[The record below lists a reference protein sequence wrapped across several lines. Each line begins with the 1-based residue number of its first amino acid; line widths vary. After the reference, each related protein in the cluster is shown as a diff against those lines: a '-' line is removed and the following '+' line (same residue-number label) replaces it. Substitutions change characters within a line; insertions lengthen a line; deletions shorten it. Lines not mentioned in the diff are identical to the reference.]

1 MENKTIYTLKELQIS
16 PFDDKEINNVINVF
30 VFSCV
35 YNMFKFVK
43 SRCNEQKIRQII
55 SNDGWMNNK
64 TWTWDEHDRFI
75 KELALCYKNVY
86 QYSYDEAFR
95 RAEDF
100 VFLYGFRV
108 KDTIENEN
116 KHINRII
123 SLRYDE

>member
-1 MENKTIYTLKELQIS
+1 MENKTIYTLQELQSS

-43 SRCNEQKIRQII
+43 SKCTETKIRNII
-55 SNDGWMNNK
+55 KQDDWMNKK
-64 TWTWDEHDRFI
+64 TWSWEEHDSFI

-86 QYSYDEAFR
+86 QYSYGDAFR

-100 VFLYGFRV
+100 VFRFGFKV
-108 KDTIENEN
+108 KDTQENEN

-123 SLRYDE
+123 KLRYE